1 MAAVDTIVYEKKNQ
15 LVRVAGLAS
24 GKLQTLEIADL
35 GRAAEGSVY
44 LGRITK
50 KIELANGKIGYF
62 VNIGDSKE
70 AFLNAEEYDRDELNA
85 NEGQEVIVQ
94 VAQEQRAEKGA
105 KLVRAL
111 QFVGQNL
118 VYCPYRMNIEVSAK
132 IAYKLRADELKKH
145 VWENTTGQEGWIVR
159 TSAVNVDL
167 NDIDAEME
175 LLRGQFDGVRQKAK
189 TARAPM
195 LLLERNGIIS
205 DNINRNK
212 GALTKIVVN
221 DHNLEKAL
229 ADDFAVE
236 FSAEPFEKYGL
247 EDAILETLHKEVRL
261 KNGGRIIIEE
271 TRACTAIDVDSGDDD
286 GLGSLGRLNMEAA
299 EEIAHQIILRN
310 LSGKI
315 VIDFAGS
322 SEYRY
327 LKNAIEIL
335 EEGLHRDYVR
345 SSVYGLSRAGLV
357 EISRVRRR
365 PSLQDVLSVECPTCQ
380 GSGRVEK

>member
-132 IAYKLRADELKKH
+132 IADKLRADELKKH

-236 FSAEPFEKYGL
+236 FSTEPFEKYGS
-247 EDAILETLHKEVRL
+247 EDAILETLQKEVRL

>member
-132 IAYKLRADELKKH
+132 IADKLRADELKKH

-247 EDAILETLHKEVRL
+247 EDAILESLQKEVRL

>member
-132 IAYKLRADELKKH
+132 IADKLRADELKKH

-247 EDAILETLHKEVRL
+247 EDAILESLQKEVRL

-299 EEIAHQIILRN
+299 EEIANQIILRN